1 MLISDLWVF
10 HTLLPN
16 TPYFLAQT
24 GGLVW
29 VRPGRNSAWTIA
41 RAASQDACVLNS
53 WKATPVSGVGAV
65 PGVGLADM
73 KKAINMYKVSF
84 PGWCSDR
91 ANQLSS
97 LFFGLQNTRRNMPN
111 DVNKIILAVLS
122 VTRFLM
128 ASFCT
133 S

>member
-1 MLISDLWVF
+1 M
-10 HTLLPN
+10 
-16 TPYFLAQT
+16 
-24 GGLVW
+24 
-29 VRPGRNSAWTIA
+29 RPGRNSARAIA
-41 RAASQDACVLNS
+41 RAASQDACELNS

-84 PGWCSDR
+84 PDWCSDR

-97 LFFGLQNTRRNMPN
+97 LFFGLQNTRRRNVPN